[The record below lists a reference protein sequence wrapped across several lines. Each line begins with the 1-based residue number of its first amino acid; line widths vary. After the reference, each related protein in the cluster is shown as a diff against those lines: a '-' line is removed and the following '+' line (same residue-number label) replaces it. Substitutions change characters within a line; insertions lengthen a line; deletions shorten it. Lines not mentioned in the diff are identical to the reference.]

1 MKAILNS
8 FFKIEEYDSN
18 IRKEV
23 IGGTVTFLTM
33 SYIIF
38 VNPAVLSST
47 GMDKGALFTV
57 TCLSTIIGTL
67 IAAFWANA
75 PFAMAPGMG
84 LNTFFAYSLV
94 LGKGLSWEQALGVVF
109 LSGIFYF
116 LLTLGGIREK
126 IVNAIPDTLST
137 AATSGIGLFIAFI
150 GLKNMGL
157 IVKNEATLVSIGKF
171 SPATILSI
179 IGLVIMIFFELKKI
193 KAGILISI
201 IITSIAG
208 VLLGLV
214 KMPTSVISAPP
225 SIAPIFMKLDI
236 LGAFKI
242 SLIGTIFS
250 FMFIDLFNSLSFM
263 MACYENMDSISV
275 EKRRE
280 GLKRMLFVDVSSTLT
295 GSILGTSTVT
305 SFSESAAGI
314 SVGARTGLASVVT
327 AFFFLLALLFT
338 PIVEVIPSYATAP
351 ALVFVGVFIFKVTMN
366 IDFSDLKLAIP
377 SFLTIIMMPLTAS
390 IGDGLSFGFVSYI
403 ICFTICGKW
412 REISPVLWIVGILAF
427 VNLML

>member
-1 MKAILNS
+1 MISSEIWFMSDLSVVETLAKVKWFSPYKGFGFVSVEGIAEDIFLHFSVFEASRLPSLGNGDIILCQISHTEKGFQVTAI
-8 FFKIEEYDSN
+8 
-18 IRKEV
+18 KEIV
-23 IGGTVTFLTM
+23 Q
-33 SYIIF
+33 
-38 VNPAVLSST
+38 
-47 GMDKGALFTV
+47 
-57 TCLSTIIGTL
+57 
-67 IAAFWANA
+67 ANK
-75 PFAMAPGMG
+75 
-84 LNTFFAYSLV
+84 Y
-94 LGKGLSWEQALGVVF
+94 VVDE
-109 LSGIFYF
+109 GN
-116 LLTLGGIREK
+116 EK

-157 IVKNEATLVSIGKF
+157 IIKNEATLVSIGKF

-193 KAGILISI
+193 KGGILISI

-236 LGAFKI
+236 LGAFKL

-280 GLKRMLFVDVSSTLT
+280 GLKRMLFVDVSSTLI

-412 REISPVLWIVGILAF
+412 KEISPVLWIVGILAF
-427 VNLML
+427 INLML